1 MSTKSYVF
9 AKVKRLFDLS
19 GIYIKGRTIKRESSH
34 SDPSKI
40 HSRWIYIE
48 LWNVGD
54 MRLYK
59 FNEERIS

>member
-54 MRLYK
+54 MRL
-59 FNEERIS
+59 